1 MGGPSKVI
9 INLKKGS
16 KECDGMCEELYARLK
31 ELRIEV
37 LYDDTD
43 ARAGAKFANMDLIGL
58 PFQVIIGPKSAKKKM
73 VEVKIRAT
81 GARFECDL
89 PDALTKVVE

>member
-1 MGGPSKVI
+1 
-9 INLKKGS
+9 
-16 KECDGMCEELYARLK
+16 MCEELYARLK

-58 PFQVIIGPKSAKKKM
+58 PFQVIIGPKSA
-73 VEVKIRAT
+73 
-81 GARFECDL
+81 
-89 PDALTKVVE
+89 